1 MSGLS
6 PKEVAS
12 AFPWNS
18 PLCQP
23 VDGEQLFTEM
33 PGCLIPWRR
42 WRMCITVAVCRGKH
56 GTCLETCLSTCLNRR
71 TGLTTKPPQKL
82 VAVFSAAVETLS
94 IKTLCQI
101 SFCDRAQSFFR
112 KCFTSLQVFSAGCWR
127 EYVSFNPGVY
137 LVRYQRA
144 EGLQTLG
151 IFLPKASESM
161 FAWHPGLLVS
171 PSWSHLQCLAL
182 SCSQIFF
189 LFFREPQHSQNQ
201 QNDLWNGLI
210 VHPLPISIS
219 QSRNPNA
226 SLSFP
231 GPRRVI

>member
-12 AFPWNS
+12 AFPQNS

-42 WRMCITVAVCRGKH
+42 WRMCITVAVCRSKH
-56 GTCLETCLSTCLNRR
+56 GTCLETCLSTCLNGR

-82 VAVFSAAVETLS
+82 VAVTSAALETLS

-101 SFCDRAQSFFR
+101 SFCDRAPSFFG
-112 KCFTSLQVFSAGCWR
+112 KSFTSLQDFSAGCWR
-127 EYVSFNPGVY
+127 QFVSFNPGVY
-137 LVRYQRA
+137 LVRDQRA

-151 IFLPKASESM
+151 IFLPKSLSPWLPDTLGSWAHHPGATSSVWHCTVARSFCFSES
-161 FAWHPGLLVS
+161 
-171 PSWSHLQCLAL
+171 
-182 SCSQIFF
+182 
-189 LFFREPQHSQNQ
+189 QHSQNY

-210 VHPLPISIS
+210 VNPVPISIS
-219 QSRNPNA
+219 QSHNPKA
-226 SLSFP
+226 CLSFP
-231 GPRRVI
+231 GPRSVI